1 MGGFDFDIGISF
13 DEFEENMKRFIELPI
28 NYLDTAVDTAVEFME
43 DIHERMFAPSPSD
56 EELNK
61 SNGILKDPSCDNV
74 STGSSA
80 TSIGLELVASN
91 EELSSP
97 STSTVTAEDS
107 FAGSIVA
114 DAPET
119 ESILT
124 KSPGSNS
131 SEGGNIEVNDHCMLP
146 MDTSEAEIS
155 GGKSI
160 DVDEE
165 VPLCNSEKPSDSCT
179 SEDPISIGKEVI
191 LWRKPVERKSL
202 ESSACDDAIILE
214 GTIMNCEEPEHST
227 KATEES
233 RKHGEL
239 SKFSGATISH
249 DLTTDMSNSDDD
261 SNVWLDIDLQD
272 DQEQTEAVVSPVHQP
287 KKTSFKKKMMR
298 SLANKFRWS
307 KKERNVNQ
315 AVPAR
320 SQEAGNVRYQ
330 AVSSSDDLEDDWELL

>member
-1 MGGFDFDIGISF
+1 MSLMGGLDFDIGFSF
-13 DEFEENMKRFIELPI
+13 DKFEENVKRFIELPK

-56 EELNK
+56 EALNK
-61 SNGILKDPSCDNV
+61 ANEILKDSFYDNV
-74 STGSSA
+74 ITGSSA
-80 TSIGLELVASN
+80 TSVRMEFVASN
-91 EELSSP
+91 KELSSP

-107 FAGSIVA
+107 FAGSVVA

-124 KSPGSNS
+124 KSPESDS
-131 SEGGNIEVNDHCMLP
+131 SEGGNIEVNEQCMLP
-146 MDTSEAEIS
+146 VDTSAAEIS

-165 VPLCNSEKPSDSCT
+165 VLSGNSEKPSDSCT
-179 SEDPISIGKEVI
+179 SEDPISIGKELI
-191 LWRKPVERKSL
+191 LWRKPLEPQSP
-202 ESSACDDAIILE
+202 ESSAFDDAIIPE
-214 GTIMNCEEPEHST
+214 GTIVNCEEPEHST
-227 KATEES
+227 KDTEES
-233 RKHGEL
+233 GKHGDL
-239 SKFSGATISH
+239 SKFSGVTISH
-249 DLTTDMSNSDDD
+249 DLTTDMSNDDD

-272 DQEQTEAVVSPVHQP
+272 DQEQTEADVSPVRQP

-307 KKERNVNQ
+307 KKERNLNQ
-315 AVPAR
+315 A
-320 SQEAGNVRYQ
+320 EAGNVRYQ